1 MEQKEHNPENKSLG
15 FTITLFTGSGEMST
29 LWLPA
34 KPDGFY
40 SFSEITDCKFLSIEG
55 RNNQWYAFCKR
66 PGFFRNTPPGCYS
79 EVLLA
84 DHQYIEAECEDKYYS
99 LLVEISSHEKL
110 TFLNYTVHSEIDITI
125 GNQPSNDIT
134 CSNKLISPK
143 HAILSRKDGKWYIKS
158 CANRSDIYVN
168 KCAVNSALLTLG
180 DSIFIMGLR
189 ILIGTNFI
197 SVNSLREDIHVS
209 DRILRNTARR
219 HTGYG
224 RYSGQESII
233 QPEEFF
239 NRAPRRHI
247 STEKEIITIEA
258 PPISMERAQMPL
270 MLRMGSAM
278 VMSGKAALSGNYTSL
293 LSSVLFPILSSKYSE
308 KQKQDYE
315 FRRVTKYTEYL
326 EMKRRDIV
334 RVCHEE
340 EQKQNHQFPD
350 IQAILSETKHKERIW
365 ERRPNDD
372 DFLTLRLGHGE
383 KKLDGFLDFP
393 VKHFEL
399 EPDPLE
405 EKMYD
410 LVEQPYTLHNVPIT
424 LSLIEDYVCGI
435 LGKREQVIAFIKQLV
450 FQIALHHSYDE
461 VKMVFLMDTSDMSHL
476 DFVRYLPHVWDDYRS
491 IRYLATN
498 EIEAF
503 QLGEHIQ
510 KQLPDQLDHE
520 NDLSQILKHRP
531 YYVVFALSKKPFY
544 SIEVLKTIL
553 SAEQNHGFS
562 IIAALDDLP
571 KECRKIINLS
581 PSGNNTATSLRESTE
596 NNIAFLPDYCDSEK
610 ARNSMKL
617 LANLSIKSISQEQEL
632 PKMVT
637 FLEMFHVGK
646 VEHLNS
652 LQRWQENN
660 PVTSMATPVG
670 VSADGSLFMLDL
682 HEKRQGPHGLVAGM
696 TGSGKS
702 ELIITYILSMAVNYH
717 PDEVAFVLIDYKG
730 GGLAGAFDNPKTG
743 LRLPHLVGTIT
754 NLDGSAIHRS
764 LASIESELMRRQRI
778 FNEIKSSTN
787 EGTMDIYSYQK
798 LYRARKVE
806 KPMPHLFIVSDEFA
820 ELKQQQ
826 PEFMEKLISAARI
839 GRSLGIHLIL
849 ATQKPSGVVNDQIRS
864 NTKFRVCLR
873 VQDRAD
879 SMDMLKRP
887 EAAELTDTGRFY
899 LQIGYNE
906 YFALGQSAW
915 CGASYEPQDVV
926 KVQRDDSVEFLATN
940 GKIITKSKPKVKRE
954 KTGVK
959 QIVAIVQYLSDLAKQ
974 ENYTIKSLWKEPLP
988 SSLLLDEVL
997 PQVSLKNVRTI
1008 QTPLGIADDP
1018 DNQTQHIKVQNLQ
1031 SCHNLLIV
1039 GEGGS
1044 GKSTML
1050 QSIMHSLADR
1060 YGPDRVNFYILDFSN
1075 KLLSPYKNLPH
1086 CGAYLTS
1093 EDEDSLERFFAFILE
1108 EANRRKKLFESAGIY
1123 SYDKYIQNHILPL
1136 MIIVVDNIIG
1146 LSGSKVGTNIAYKLH
1161 EYLRVGASY
1170 GIQFI
1175 ISANFINEVNA
1186 KSRQELGDRIA
1197 LRAKDRF
1204 AYSDILGK
1212 KTRHTPGENPGRG
1225 MCLIDDRPLEFQ
1237 AVSIYAN
1244 NISVESGN
1252 QLSQWITTIQNRYT
1266 AIPNAPCLPMLNP
1279 DETYEHFCEGFPSG
1293 RIPLGYLVKDVRPIA
1308 LPLKQL
1314 NCLSLY
1320 FGNPVGVAPVLRNIL
1335 HACQREHMDI
1345 LVIKKNTASL
1355 FNQKIYCGSNVS
1367 LISCTEEGSLMLLK
1381 RMIQET
1387 QYRIPHRNTYLQE
1400 NGIDRTDSNATTL
1413 ASDYVRNNTKGLVL
1427 IFESFLEFCE
1437 SAHVDCKNTFF
1448 KFFQQG
1454 KGLNYYFIGC
1464 FYPDDSKK
1472 ISANPIMKG
1481 FNQEQVTL
1489 LFGGQ
1494 FHRQDLISLPYEYKN
1509 VTSESK
1515 QYNNYLMHYR
1525 NKIQPMQMPCGALE
1539 SGDSDDDLAPIF

>member
-1 MEQKEHNPENKSLG
+1 MEQKEHNCENESFG
-15 FTITLFTGSGEMST
+15 FTISLFTDSGEMST

-40 SFSEITDCKFLSIEG
+40 SFSERTDCKFLSIEG
-55 RNNQWYAFCKR
+55 RDNHWYAFCKR
-66 PGFFRNTPPGCYS
+66 PGFFTNTPTGCYS
-79 EVLLA
+79 EILLE
-84 DHQYIEAECEDKYYS
+84 DHQYIEAECEDKTYS

-110 TFLNYTVHSEIDITI
+110 LFTNHTVHSEIDITI
-125 GNQPSNDIT
+125 GSSPINDIFYN
-134 CSNKLISPK
+134 SNLLSPQ
-143 HAILSRKDGKWYIKS
+143 HAILSRKDGKWHIKS
-158 CANRSDIYVN
+158 CADRPDIYVN
-168 KCAVNSALLTLG
+168 RFAVSSAPLTLG
-180 DSIFIMGLR
+180 DSIFAMGLR

-197 SVNSLREDIHVS
+197 SVNSLREDIRVS

-219 HTGYG
+219 HIGYG
-224 RYSGQESII
+224 RYVGQEPII
-233 QPEEFF
+233 QQEEFF
-239 NRAPRRHI
+239 NRAPRKRI
-247 STEKEIITIEA
+247 NTEREIVTIEA

-315 FRRVTKYTEYL
+315 IRRVTKYTEYL
-326 EMKRRDIV
+326 ELKRRDII

-340 EQKQNHQFPD
+340 ERKQNRQFPD
-350 IQAILSETKHKERIW
+350 MQVLLSGAMRKECIW

-383 KKLDGFLDFP
+383 KNLDGILDFP

-399 EPDPLE
+399 EPDHLE

-424 LSLIEDYVCGI
+424 LSLIEDFVCGI
-435 LGKREQVIAFIKQLV
+435 LGNREQVIDLIKQLV
-450 FQIALHHSYDE
+450 FQIALNHSYDE
-461 VKMVFLMDTSDMSHL
+461 VKLVFLLDASDMCHM
-476 DFVRYLPHVWDDYRS
+476 DFIRYLPHTWDDCRS
-491 IRYLATN
+491 IRYLITN
-498 EIEAF
+498 EVEAF
-503 QLGEHIQ
+503 QFGEHIQ
-510 KQLPDQLDHE
+510 KQLPAQLEHE
-520 NDLSQILKHRP
+520 KELSQILKQRP
-531 YYVVFALSKKPFY
+531 YYVVFALNKKTFY
-544 SIEVLKTIL
+544 SIEILKTIL
-553 SAEQNHGFS
+553 SADQNHGFS

-571 KECRKIINLS
+571 KECRKIVNLS
-581 PSGNNTATSLRESTE
+581 PSGNHTVTSLRESA
-596 NNIAFLPDYCDSEK
+596 NNDIAFLPDYCDSEK
-610 ARNSMKL
+610 AHNSMKL
-617 LANLSIKSISQEQEL
+617 LANLSIKSVSQEQEL

-637 FLEMFHVGK
+637 FLEIFHAGK

-652 LQRWQENN
+652 LQRWKENN

-670 VSADGSLFMLDL
+670 ISADGSLFMLDL

-702 ELIITYILSMAVNYH
+702 EFIITYILSMAVNYH

-754 NLDGSAIHRS
+754 NLDGAAIHRS

-778 FNEIKSSTN
+778 FNEIKSGTN

-798 LYRARKVE
+798 LYRAGKVE
-806 KPMPHLFIVSDEFA
+806 QPMPHLFIISDEFA

-899 LQIGYNE
+899 LQVGYNE
-906 YFALGQSAW
+906 YFAVGQSAW
-915 CGASYEPQDVV
+915 CGAAYEPQDIV
-926 KVQRDDSVEFLATN
+926 KIQQDDAVEFLDMN
-940 GKIITKSKPKVKRE
+940 GTILTKANPKVKRE
-954 KTGVK
+954 KTDTK
-959 QIVAIVQYLSDLAKQ
+959 QIVAIVQYLSDLAKR
-974 ENYTIKSLWKEPLP
+974 EKYTIKSLWKEPLP
-988 SSLLLDEVL
+988 KALLIDEVCT
-997 PQVSLKNVRTI
+997 QVPLENSSVI
-1008 QTPLGIADDP
+1008 QTVLGIADDP
-1018 DNQTQHIKVQNLQ
+1018 ENQAQHIKMQNLQ
-1031 SCHNLLIV
+1031 TCHNLLIV

-1050 QSIMHSLADR
+1050 QSIIHSLADR
-1060 YGPDRVNFYILDFSN
+1060 FGPDRVTFYILDFSN

-1086 CGAYLTS
+1086 CGAYLTT
-1093 EDEDSLERFFAFILE
+1093 EDEDSVERFFAFILE

-1123 SYDKYIQNHILPL
+1123 SYDKYIQNHALPL
-1136 MIIVVDNIIG
+1136 MIIVIDNIIG

-1161 EYLRVGASY
+1161 EYLRVGVGY

-1175 ISANFINEVNA
+1175 ISANFMNEVNA

-1225 MCLIDDRPLEFQ
+1225 MCLLDDRPLEFQ
-1237 AVSIYAN
+1237 AVSVYAN
-1244 NISVESGN
+1244 NISVEYGS
-1252 QLSQWITTIQNRYT
+1252 QISQWVTAIQNRYT
-1266 AIPNAPCLPMLNP
+1266 AIPNAPRLPMLNP
-1279 DETYEHFCEGFPSG
+1279 NETYEQFCKGFQLG

-1345 LVIKKNTASL
+1345 LVIKKNNASL
-1355 FNQKIYCGSNVS
+1355 FNQRIYCGSNVS
-1367 LISCTEEGSLMLLK
+1367 LISCTEEDSLILLK

-1400 NGIDRTDSNATTL
+1400 NGIDRTDSNSATL
-1413 ASDYVRNNTKGLVL
+1413 ASDYVRKNTKGLVL
-1427 IFESFLEFCE
+1427 VFESFLDFCE
-1437 SAHVDCKNTFF
+1437 SAHVDCKNTFY

-1464 FYPDDSKK
+1464 FYPDDAKK

-1481 FNQEQVTL
+1481 FNQEQVAL

-1494 FHRQDLISLPYEYKN
+1494 FHRQDLVSLSYEYKN
-1509 VTSESK
+1509 ITSESK
-1515 QYNNYLMHYR
+1515 QYNNCLMHYR
-1525 NKIQPMQMPCGALE
+1525 NKIQPMQMPCGLLE

>member
-1 MEQKEHNPENKSLG
+1 MEQKEHNCENELLG
-15 FTITLFTGSGEMST
+15 FTITLFTDSGEIST

-40 SFSEITDCKFLSIEG
+40 SFSERTDCKFLSIEG
-55 RNNQWYAFCKR
+55 RDNQWYAFCKR

-79 EVLLA
+79 EVLLV

-99 LLVEISSHEKL
+99 LLVEISSREKL
-110 TFLNYTVHSEIDITI
+110 TFTNYTVHSEVDITI
-125 GNQPSNDIT
+125 GNLPTNDIFYRN
-134 CSNKLISPK
+134 SLISPN
-143 HAILSRKDGKWYIKS
+143 HAVLSRKDGKWYIKS
-158 CANRSDIYVN
+158 NTNRSDVYVN
-168 KCAVNSALLTLG
+168 KCAANSAPLTLG

-197 SVNSLREDIHVS
+197 SVNSLRDDVLIS

-219 HTGYG
+219 HIGYG
-224 RYSGQESII
+224 RYSGQEPII

-239 NRAPRRHI
+239 NRAPRRRI

-340 EQKQNHQFPD
+340 EQKQIHQFPD
-350 IQAILSETKHKERIW
+350 IQALLSETKHKEHIW

-435 LGKREQVIAFIKQLV
+435 LGEREQVIDLIKQLV

-476 DFVRYLPHVWDDYRS
+476 DFVRYLPHAWDDCRS
-491 IRYLATN
+491 IRYIATN

-520 NDLSQILKHRP
+520 KDLSQILKRRP

-581 PSGNNTATSLRESTE
+581 SGGNHTATSLREGID
-596 NNIAFLPDYCDSEK
+596 NNLAFLPDYCDSEK

-660 PVTSMATPVG
+660 PVTSLAAPVG

-702 ELIITYILSMAVNYH
+702 EFIITYILSMAVNYH

-730 GGLAGAFDNPKTG
+730 GGLAGAFDNPRTG

-754 NLDGSAIHRS
+754 NLDGAAIHRS

-778 FNEIKSSTN
+778 FNEIKSNTN

-798 LYRARKVE
+798 LYRAGKVE
-806 KPMPHLFIVSDEFA
+806 TPMPHLFIVSDEFA

-899 LQIGYNE
+899 LQVGYNE

-926 KVQRDDSVEFLATN
+926 KVQRDDSVEFLAMN

-954 KTGVK
+954 KAGVK
-959 QIVAIVQYLSDLAKQ
+959 QIVAIVQYLSDLAKR

-988 SSLLLDEVL
+988 KLLLLDEVL
-997 PQVSLKNVRTI
+997 PQVSLVNDGAI
-1008 QTPLGIADDP
+1008 QTILGIADDP
-1018 DNQTQHIKVQNLQ
+1018 ENQAQHVKVQNLQ
-1031 SCHNLLIV
+1031 ACHNLLIV

-1050 QSIMHSLADR
+1050 QSIIYSLADR

-1086 CGAYLTS
+1086 CGTYITS
-1093 EDEDSLERFFAFILE
+1093 EDEDCFERFFAFISE
-1108 EANRRKKLFESAGIY
+1108 EANRRKKLFESLEIY
-1123 SYDKYIQNHILPL
+1123 SYEDYIQNHILPL
-1136 MIIVVDNIIG
+1136 MVIVIDNIIG
-1146 LSGSKVGTNIAYKLH
+1146 LSATKAGANISYKLH
-1161 EYLRVGASY
+1161 EYLRIGAGY
-1170 GIQFI
+1170 GIRFVI
-1175 ISANFINEVNA
+1175 TSNFMNEVNA
-1186 KSRQELGDRIA
+1186 KARQELGDRIA

-1212 KTRHTPGENPGRG
+1212 KTRQTPNENPGRG

-1244 NISVESGN
+1244 NISVEHGN
-1252 QLSQWITTIQNRYT
+1252 QLSQWVTAIQNRHA
-1266 AIPNAPCLPMLNP
+1266 AIPNAPRLPMLKP
-1279 DETYEHFCEGFPSG
+1279 DETYEQFCKGFRPG
-1293 RIPLGYLVKDVRPIA
+1293 RIPLGYLVQDVRPIA

-1320 FGNPVGVAPVLRNIL
+1320 FGNSIGIVPVLCNIL
-1335 HACQREHMDI
+1335 HACQLENMDV
-1345 LVIKKNTASL
+1345 LVIKKSSGS
-1355 FNQKIYCGSNVS
+1355 FFGQKIHCNQNVN
-1367 LISCTEEGSLMLLK
+1367 IMSCTEDDTLALLQ

-1387 QYRIPHRNTYLQE
+1387 QCRIPHRNTYLQE
-1400 NGIDRTDSNATTL
+1400 NGFNRADPNAAIL
-1413 ASDYVRNNTKGLVL
+1413 ASDYVRKHTKGLML
-1427 IFESFLEFCE
+1427 IFESFCDFCE
-1437 SAHVDCKNTFF
+1437 SAHADCRSTFY

-1454 KGLNYYFIGC
+1454 KGLNYYFVGC
-1464 FYPDDSKK
+1464 FYPDDAKK

-1509 VTSESK
+1509 ITSESK
-1515 QYNNYLMHYR
+1515 QYNNCLMHYR

-1539 SGDSDDDLAPIF
+1539 SGDTDDDLAPIF